1 MFEEWTMTT
10 WLILLVDIVA
20 VIIVVLFLKRKIQHK
35 LEEVEARHAHK
46 RLMKKQENLEET
58 ASPESPS

>member
-1 MFEEWTMTT
+1 MFDEWTMTT

-20 VIIVVLFLKRKIQHK
+20 VVIVVLFLKRKIQHK

-46 RLMKKQENLEET
+46 RLMKKQEKQD
-58 ASPESPS
+58 

>member
-1 MFEEWTMTT
+1 MFDEWTMTT

-20 VIIVVLFLKRKIQHK
+20 VVIVVLFLKRKIQHK

-46 RLMKKQENLEET
+46 RLMKKQEKQDET
-58 ASPESPS
+58 PSPESPS